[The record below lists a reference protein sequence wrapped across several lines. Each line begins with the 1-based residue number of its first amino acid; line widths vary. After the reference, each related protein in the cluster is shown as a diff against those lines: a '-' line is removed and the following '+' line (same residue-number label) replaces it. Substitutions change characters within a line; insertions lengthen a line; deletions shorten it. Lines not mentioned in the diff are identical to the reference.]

1 MNFNDILGGLLKSAT
16 GSASKKG
23 SSDLGKILNGVL
35 GAVGSAGN
43 QSKSDIGSL
52 LNSVLGA
59 TKNTVGQVSSGD
71 TSAITKIGGGAALVG
86 ILSMVLGR
94 NGGANLT
101 KLGSLAALG
110 SLAYQAYQHYQ
121 RNNATQSS
129 GLAELSES
137 QFVETESSAEQS
149 SLLLR
154 AMIAAAM
161 SDGELDEQET
171 AFLDQESVNNPQAQQ
186 ALMQE
191 IENPMTPAQ
200 IAAEVNGNA
209 ALAAQVY
216 LASRMVCQELSRK
229 EVIYLAKLAEALQ
242 LDESLVE
249 QLEKQAGF

>member
-1 MNFNDILGGLLKSAT
+1 MNFNDILGGVLKSVTSGNTNAKS
-16 GSASKKG
+16 G
-23 SSDLGKILNGVL
+23 DLGGLLNSVL
-35 GAVGSAGN
+35 GSVGNSAN

-52 LNSVLGA
+52 LNVVLGA
-59 TKNTVGQVSSGD
+59 TKNTAGSARTGD
-71 TSAITKIGGGAALVG
+71 TSAITKMGGGAALVG

-110 SLAYQAYQHYQ
+110 SMAYRAYQDYQKKQ
-121 RNNATQSS
+121 NISQPTQ
-129 GLAELSES
+129 LAET
-137 QFVETESSAEQS
+137 QFTAADSSTEQS
-149 SLLLR
+149 SIMLR

-171 AFLDQESVNNPQAQQ
+171 AFLDQEGAQNPAAQQ
-186 ALMQE
+186 VLMQE
-191 IENPMTPAQ
+191 IQNPMTPEQ
-200 IAAEVNGNA
+200 IAAAVNGDM

-229 EVIYLAKLAEALQ
+229 EVVYLAQLAEALK